1 MGTKSTTRY
10 GVFPFLGIALLIMA
24 ESGCVNQTTQS
35 QSLFW
40 WNWWLHLAVAVGTI
54 GAVLVAL
61 FGQAFRAKFFPPK
74 LSLRLENTSGEAI
87 QESAW
92 KARYYHL
99 IVSNS
104 RRWSPAHEVRVVL
117 LREEEPGPNE
127 DLQVIWTGNVP
138 LIWKNQ
144 PVHPL
149 LRTIGPTAWA
159 DLCSVKEREIL
170 RIHPMIRPNNLTVTW
185 KKRATI
191 VLTVQAQATEGESQ
205 PLKIRIA
212 WDGEWERGEAEMKR
226 HLMVEEFRN

>member
-1 MGTKSTTRY
+1 MGIKPTIRFNL
-10 GVFPFLGIALLIMA
+10 VFLTGIALLLMA

-35 QSLFW
+35 QPLFW
-40 WNWWLHLAVAVGTI
+40 WKWWPQVAVAVGTI

-99 IVSNS
+99 RVSNS

-127 DLQVIWTGNVP
+127 ELQVTWSGNVP

-149 LRTIGPTAWA
+149 LRTIGPSAWA
-159 DLCSVKEREIL
+159 DLCSVKESKIL
-170 RIHPMIRPNNLTVTW
+170 RIHPMIRPNNL
-185 KKRATI
+185 
-191 VLTVQAQATEGESQ
+191 
-205 PLKIRIA
+205 
-212 WDGEWERGEAEMKR
+212 
-226 HLMVEEFRN
+226 

>member
-10 GVFPFLGIALLIMA
+10 GVFPFLGIALLLMA
-24 ESGCVNQTTQS
+24 ESRCVNQATQS

-40 WNWWLHLAVAVGTI
+40 WNWWPQLAVAVGTI

-99 IVSNS
+99 RVSNS

-127 DLQVIWTGNVP
+127 DLQVIWMWNE
-138 LIWKNQ
+138 N
-144 PVHPL
+144 
-149 LRTIGPTAWA
+149 
-159 DLCSVKEREIL
+159 
-170 RIHPMIRPNNLTVTW
+170 
-185 KKRATI
+185 
-191 VLTVQAQATEGESQ
+191 
-205 PLKIRIA
+205 
-212 WDGEWERGEAEMKR
+212 
-226 HLMVEEFRN
+226 